1 MKREKLEVIYSV
13 GVVIAIPLLV
23 ILNTVMLVRSTR
35 NAFNVELTRKADVVN
50 GVIAESARADIV
62 AKRYDVLQRSFTALE
77 KAQPAIK
84 ATSVIVEQDGQLT
97 QAVRTATAPE
107 KMSANSAL
115 QARIAFERKRPI
127 AKLMDVEYDGRK
139 AQAWNVVTPVLSD
152 TGTVIAA
159 VSTNT
164 VTTDAMEAINK
175 AYSTSFMILIGSVVV
190 IVGMLFRHF
199 RLVTYVRLLA
209 KQREVNQTMSDF
221 LSVATHELKAPTTV
235 IKGYISNVLDGT
247 AGPITD
253 DARQQLM
260 VAFSQTDRLNE
271 LVQDLLNVSRIEQG
285 RVSYTMRAVD
295 SRALLGMIVG
305 NYQPIAAAKGVTLS
319 IETLD
324 PMPAVYCDEGRL
336 QEIYTNLI
344 DNAIKYT
351 AKGMV
356 TIGQRVE
363 KDRVITNVRDTGF
376 GMSPDAKRRLFQ
388 RFYRI
393 KTDQTQNISGTG
405 LGLWIIK
412 QYIEAMGGTIEVES
426 IEGVGSNFIVA
437 LPIAPQ
443 Q

>member
-62 AKRYDVLQRSFTALE
+62 AKRYDVLQQSFTALE

-426 IEGVGSNFIVA
+426 IEGIGSNFIVA